1 MPALKHLVYSICLLH
16 FNHLFTPFQPKF
28 KVFLLSALL
37 RKNVVF
43 SCSLSETCS
52 WYPTCTFIPNDF
64 KSEYRIAFSST
75 EQWRSCSRLIL
86 NSIFYE
92 KLPYSG
98 SSSLACTLK
107 DHLYQCPSK
116 ISEEMVR
123 CMASIYYLLRT
134 EAPEK
139 PEKARSPFL
148 SRSSTNVILPQRM
161 NGDENSSSNS
171 KCTVEIASISVD
183 KNQMPDVSYAITHY
197 RLVQNKILQIFT
209 LR

>member
-1 MPALKHLVYSICLLH
+1 MDK
-16 FNHLFTPFQPKF
+16 
-28 KVFLLSALL
+28 
-37 RKNVVF
+37 
-43 SCSLSETCS
+43 SCC
-52 WYPTCTFIPNDF
+52 
-64 KSEYRIAFSST
+64 
-75 EQWRSCSRLIL
+75 RLIL
-86 NSIFYE
+86 TFFPCE

-98 SSSLACTLK
+98 SGSLARTLK

-148 SRSSTNVILPQRM
+148 SRSSTNVILPRRV
-161 NGDENSSSNS
+161 NGEENSTSNN
-171 KCTVEIASISVD
+171 KYTVEIASISVD

-197 RLVQNKILQIFT
+197 RLVQN
-209 LR
+209 